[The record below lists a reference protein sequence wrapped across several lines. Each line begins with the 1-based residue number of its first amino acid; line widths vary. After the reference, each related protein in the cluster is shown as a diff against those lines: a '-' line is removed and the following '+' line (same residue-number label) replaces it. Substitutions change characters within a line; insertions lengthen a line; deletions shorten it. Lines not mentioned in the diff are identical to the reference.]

1 MSKEIKVKIDRE
13 MFHSKI
19 SKMVRFIPK
28 NTVIPAFDNFKL
40 TVSNGIME
48 ITAGDPN
55 MQCKMYCPVSKCED
69 FSICVAAKLL
79 VGTIGLFSE
88 NEVILTLKSETKIEL
103 KSGKAK
109 YNITMDCFAVDFP
122 VMSIGTITSEIAMNQ
137 FYLKACLKSAQKFT
151 DDTANANT
159 NKAGINISEVNRKIV
174 FSATTGLT
182 IGRAAVKP
190 ISISSWSSI
199 ICPTETASKVVSLL
213 DDKGEINLINS
224 GDKIRFFTSADSADF
239 FEVTSVATNM
249 KFVNTEELFTNMP
262 TNIYTINTVEL
273 MNAMKRLKLYA
284 PSEGKPSVKFSVET
298 EGELT
303 LFSKDINYNKDGS
316 EGVSIMGTVEK
327 HIDKSFNIDN
337 IIDVLTIVEST
348 EVNFH
353 FNDNKNN
360 PSFFVPKVES
370 EEENIYSFLITNMLG

>member
-1 MSKEIKVKIDRE
+1 MADIKIKIDRE
-13 MFHSKI
+13 LFHSKI
-19 SKMVRFIPK
+19 SKMVRFVPK

-48 ITAGDPN
+48 IIAGDPN
-55 MQCKMYCPVSKCED
+55 IACKMHCPVSKSAD

-88 NEVILTLKSETKIEL
+88 NEVILTLKSDTKIEL
-103 KSGKAK
+103 KSGKSK
-109 YNITMDCFAVDFP
+109 YNISMDCFAADYP
-122 VMSIGTITSEIAMNQ
+122 TMTIGTITSEIAMNQ
-137 FYLKACLKSAQKFT
+137 FYLKACLKSSQKFT
-151 DDTANANT
+151 DDTKNANT

-190 ISISSWSSI
+190 ISISKWDSI
-199 ICPTETASKVVSLL
+199 ILPTETAAKVMSLL

-224 GDKIRFFTSADSADF
+224 GDKIRFFTAADSADF

-249 KFVNTEELFTNMP
+249 KFVNTEELFANMP
-262 TNIYTINTVEL
+262 TNCYTINTVEL

-284 PSEGKPSVKFSVET
+284 PSEGKPSVKFSVESD
-298 EGELT
+298 GEIT

-316 EGVSIMGTVEK
+316 ESVSFTGTADK

-337 IIDVLTIVEST
+337 ILDILTVVESN
-348 EVNFH
+348 EVNFF
-353 FNDNKNN
+353 FNDSKSH

-370 EEENIYSFLITNMLG
+370 EEENIYSFLLTNMLDA